1 MARARSW
8 QSRLRRGLTV
18 IALGSLGVSLL
29 LVVPFRWFDPPT
41 SAFMVRD
48 RLLALFDGEPGYRFR
63 HTWVDW
69 QQISPNAAVA
79 VVAAEDQKFAS
90 HLGFDLQAIDKA
102 VRDAQRGR
110 RLRGA
115 STISQQVAKNLYL
128 WPGQSFVRK
137 GLEAWF
143 TLLIESTWPKQRIL
157 EVYLNVAEFGRGTFG
172 VEAASQKF
180 FGRPARRLQRE
191 QAALLAAVL
200 PNPGRY
206 RVDRPSAY
214 VLKRQRWI
222 LRQMAQL
229 GGRDYLDTLDEPLD
243 EAAVGR
249 QVRGSCASSVRAPA
263 SIWSIMAPKPS
274 ASP

>member
-1 MARARSW
+1 MRGARSW
-8 QSRLRRGLTV
+8 PARLRRGL
-18 IALGSLGVSLL
+18 ALLVLAGLAISLL
-29 LVVPFRWFDPPT
+29 LVVPFRWLDPPT
-41 SAFMVRD
+41 SAFMLRD
-48 RLLALFDGEPGYRFR
+48 RVLASFDGGPDYRFR
-63 HTWVDW
+63 HQWADW
-69 QQISPNAAVA
+69 DQISANAAMA

-102 VRDAQRGR
+102 VRDAKRGR

-172 VEAASQKF
+172 VEAASLRF

-200 PNPGRY
+200 PNPIRY

-222 LRQMAQL
+222 LRQMSQL
-229 GGRDYLDTLDEPLD
+229 GGRAYLDSIDEPVD
-243 EAAVGR
+243 EDER
-249 QVRGSCASSVRAPA
+249 SN
-263 SIWSIMAPKPS
+263 
-274 ASP
+274 